1 MREPRIGKLSNW
13 SKGTK
18 QSLDRNSGLSD
29 ATVFCFLV
37 WLPPGSIVTSD
48 FSELNKQEW
57 HYAKATIWRNY
68 WGMGFPGGLDG
79 RVCLQCRDLD
89 SIPGSGRSP
98 TEGNGNPLQYS
109 CLENTMDGGSWQATV
124 HGVAKS
130 QTQLSDFFLFYW
142 GILWLPLQVLVEY
155 IRFIRQDKC
164 QQKTAPYVYLILLS
178 LFNCKCKREKDSF
191 FFTT

>member
-1 MREPRIGKLSNW
+1 MREPRIGELSNW

-18 QSLDRNSGLSD
+18 QSLDQNSGLSD

-37 WLPPGSIVTSD
+37 WLSPGSIVTSD

-79 RVCLQCRDLD
+79 KESAYSAEDLG
-89 SIPGSGRSP
+89 SIPGSGRSS

-130 QTQLSDFFLFYW
+130 QTRLSDFFLFYW
-142 GILWLPLQVLVEY
+142 
-155 IRFIRQDKC
+155 
-164 QQKTAPYVYLILLS
+164 VYS
-178 LFNCKCKREKDSF
+178 GYHCKC
-191 FFTT
+191 